1 MASES
6 DATMNADSAPD
17 EESDF
22 FFNPEFDIRRARYK
36 PMDVRIT
43 SAADTAAGIADM
55 SADGDDC
62 KLVVD
67 VDVCVLRPLSW
78 R

>member
-1 MASES
+1 
-6 DATMNADSAPD
+6 MNADSAPD

-22 FFNPEFDIRRARYK
+22 FFKPELDIRRARYK

-43 SAADTAAGIADM
+43 SAAETADGIADM
-55 SADGDDC
+55 SAADDDC

-67 VDVCVLRPLSW
+67 VDV
-78 R
+78 